1 MNKSMLAGV
10 GIGVAAALSVAAVA
24 SLDVFSTGPRYAQ
37 VLSATPIHE
46 SVKTPRQ
53 QCHNVTVT
61 HRRPVQDEN
70 RITGSVLGAVA
81 GGVLGHQ
88 IGNGRGKDVA
98 TVVGALGGG
107 YAGNQVQGAMQNNDT
122 YTSTQ
127 QRCSTVY
134 DKSQKLL
141 GYDVTYKI
149 GDQQG
154 RVRMDKDPGTQIPV
168 DRNGQLVLNQSV

>member
-24 SLDVFSTGPRYAQ
+24 SLDVFSSGPRYAQ

-53 QCHNVTVT
+53 QCRNVTVT

>member
-53 QCHNVTVT
+53 QCRNITVT

-70 RITGSVLGAVA
+70 RIAGSVLGAVA

-107 YAGNQVQGAMQNNDT
+107 YAGNQVQGSMQNNDT
-122 YTSTQ
+122 YTTTQ

>member
-24 SLDVFSTGPRYAQ
+24 SLDVFSTRPRYAQ

-53 QCHNVTVT
+53 QCRNVTVT